1 MSSFRHDRT
10 VIGYHG
16 CIREKGEPVIRDG
29 GALPPSDEAYDWLGR
44 GVYFWEYGYDR
55 ALRWAEAHAARK
67 NQTLAA
73 GQAPAEPYVVG
84 AVIQLGRCLDLADTQ
99 AIKLL
104 ATWYQD
110 LVRTCREQGK
120 ALPANEMRKGVP
132 APDGWLRFLDCAV
145 INLGI
150 DNLEHALGH
159 GPDRPYFGTV
169 RGVFVEGEPAFRGSG
184 IQALTHTQIAVRDPS
199 CILGWFRP

>member
-29 GALPPSDEAYDWLGR
+29 GSLPPSDQAHDWLGR
-44 GVYFWEYGYDR
+44 GLYFWEYGYDR
-55 ALRWAEAHAARK
+55 ALRWAEAHAVRK
-67 NQTLAA
+67 NKTLAA

-84 AVIQLGRCLDLADTQ
+84 AVIQLGRCLDLADTH

-104 ATWYQD
+104 GDWYQD
-110 LVRTCREQGK
+110 LKRTYLEQNK
-120 ALPANEMRKGVP
+120 ALPANARKKDAP
-132 APDGWLRFLDCAV
+132 APNGWLRYLDCAV

-150 DNLEHALGH
+150 DNLERALSHIPGQ
-159 GPDRPYFGTV
+159 PYFGTV
-169 RGVFVEGEPAFRGSG
+169 RGVFIEGGPAFEGSG
-184 IQALTHTQIAVRDPS
+184 IHALTHTQIAVRDPS